1 MKILRCRAEGL
12 GLEKVTHDG
21 SGLGRVR
28 QYGLGLEI
36 GLVTEKMTGGQRD
49 RKNDRGTMR
58 QKKLIKQ
65 GEKGIEVHFFVS
77 ISLPLF
83 FFWSKRDIDGK
94 TD

>member
-12 GLEKVTHDG
+12 GLEKVMHDG

-49 RKNDRGTMR
+49 RKNDRGMR

-83 FFWSKRDIDGK
+83 FFWSKRDRDGK